1 MQGWTWEEDNKADAL
16 TEEDKGTMEHV
27 MGGESSTNLN
37 HTVLLMPSANGLGW
51 GVVSSSTRCEL
62 KSLSVS
68 ETR

>member
-37 HTVLLMPSANGLGW
+37 HTVLLMPSANGLG
-51 GVVSSSTRCEL
+51 
-62 KSLSVS
+62 
-68 ETR
+68 